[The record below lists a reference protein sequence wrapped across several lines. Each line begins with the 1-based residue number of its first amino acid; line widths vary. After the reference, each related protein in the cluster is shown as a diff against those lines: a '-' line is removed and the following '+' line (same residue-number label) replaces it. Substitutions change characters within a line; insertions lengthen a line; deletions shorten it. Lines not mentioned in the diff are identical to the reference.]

1 MVGGRHFAVVK
12 FDRHAGGH
20 GVLRAQLDE
29 RNGDTIE
36 SDGRIAHYRVS
47 TRRLAADDSEPVPL
61 RRRRQGSFLEN
72 RGLVDSHTDI
82 GAQHDHCPQTNMPSQ

>member
-1 MVGGRHFAVVK
+1 
-12 FDRHAGGH
+12 
-20 GVLRAQLDE
+20 
-29 RNGDTIE
+29 
-36 SDGRIAHYRVS
+36 
-47 TRRLAADDSEPVPL
+47 VPL